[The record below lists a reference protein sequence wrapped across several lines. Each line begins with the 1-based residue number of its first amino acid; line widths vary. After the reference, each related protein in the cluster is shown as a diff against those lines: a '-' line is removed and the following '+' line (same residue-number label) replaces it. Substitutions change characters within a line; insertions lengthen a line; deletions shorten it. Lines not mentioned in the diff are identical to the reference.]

1 MSKLSLNP
9 PNWYGAST
17 CVKKKNGGI
26 QDNSKNKRLK
36 SWHPFKKKELTSQRH
51 FSVDTDRKSH
61 LNIGDITCDCKSDNE
76 KSNGDDKRS
85 SEYSFV
91 SALSMSGGDG
101 DNSYSTNSLLQVLP
115 TDVLQTFLLPIS

>member
-1 MSKLSLNP
+1 MGVHV
-9 PNWYGAST
+9 YHT
-17 CVKKKNGGI
+17 C
-26 QDNSKNKRLK
+26 S
-36 SWHPFKKKELTSQRH
+36 
-51 FSVDTDRKSH
+51 
-61 LNIGDITCDCKSDNE
+61 CDCKSDNE